1 LISKKKKE
9 KRKKKKKKKK
19 NRKNLNEGVKVDVE
33 IFQIVGNIL
42 NSLEQVFIKL
52 HPFLEKILL
61 MEEAKEIRENGTLRD
76 IIQLLDK
83 ISKEYKRLSL
93 HVVNQELTQ
102 DINDLRT

>member
-1 LISKKKKE
+1 
-9 KRKKKKKKKK
+9 
-19 NRKNLNEGVKVDVE
+19 
-33 IFQIVGNIL
+33 
-42 NSLEQVFIKL
+42 
-52 HPFLEKILL
+52 